1 MKVPT
6 IKDVARRAGVSVA
19 TVSRVM
25 NDYKWVSP
33 ELRNKVR
40 KAIEELDYR
49 PNYSACVTATGKSN
63 IVVLLVPDA
72 ASPYFAQ
79 FISIFS
85 HRMTNAGY
93 ATMFFQTRNDVEV
106 ELEFFN
112 NSFVQTADGIV
123 SVTDGLED
131 AHIRA
136 ILPMLRR
143 KDRPVLFVDRYLPD
157 DLADFVTNDNAG
169 GMRTIVE
176 HLHRKGHH
184 RISMIVGELG
194 LSVVK
199 DKVRG
204 FISAMEEYDIPIN
217 PDYIRFHDWSFE
229 GGKSETEYLMGLEP
243 PPTAIIACN
252 NYICEGAC
260 AAFSE
265 MGLEI
270 GRDISLVGV
279 EESESDHR
287 VFSKMDI
294 TTIKLDSAAMA
305 EYSAEYMLARLNAE
319 APHPAFSSVA
329 IKMELFER
337 NSVVDLNE

>member
-6 IKDVARRAGVSVA
+6 IKDVARLAGVSVA

-33 ELRNKVR
+33 ELREKVR
-40 KAIEELDYR
+40 KAIDELDYR
-49 PNYSACVTATGKSN
+49 PNYSACVTATGKSKL
-63 IVVLLVPDA
+63 VVLLVPDA
-72 ASPYFAQ
+72 VSPYFAQ

-85 HRMTNAGY
+85 HRMADAGY
-93 ATMFFQTRNDVEV
+93 ATMFFQTRNNVEL

-112 NSFVQTADGIV
+112 NSFIQVADGIV

-131 AHIRA
+131 EHIRA

-143 KDRPVLFVDRYLPD
+143 KDRPVLFVDRHLPD
-157 DLADFVTNDNAG
+157 DLGDYVTNDNVG

-176 HLHRKGHH
+176 HLQAKGHR
-184 RISMIVGELG
+184 RIAMIVGGLG

-217 PDYIRFHDWSFE
+217 HDYLRFHDWSFE

-260 AAFSE
+260 AAFGE
-265 MGLEI
+265 MGIEV

-287 VFSKMDI
+287 VFSNMGI

-305 EYSAEYMLARLNAE
+305 EYSAEYMLARLGTDQPQTE
-319 APHPAFSSVA
+319 FSSVA